1 MRTPS
6 PVRRGIPSPPS
17 PPRSCPY
24 PLALSPLLSLFRSS
38 PLYLLAPPFLPIS
51 LSLSPD
57 FVLSLSHT
65 VRPVRRPR
73 SARIPTV
80 VGFSPYDC
88 LPACLPACPSR
99 ARYAMF
105 RMPNTDPSRTNDR
118 TTTPFSPSTVHT
130 INLSSLLPSFSLSLS
145 ALPPSP
151 LVYLSSSPSFSIVP
165 LRGTARVGGVHPLP
179 RTFRISLI
187 LSSLPSPSAS

>member
-88 LPACLPACPSR
+88 LPACPPVLPAR
-99 ARYAMF
+99 A
-105 RMPNTDPSRTNDR
+105 MPCSECLTPTLHVR
-118 TTTPFSPSTVHT
+118 TTERPPR
-130 INLSSLLPSFSLSLS
+130 SLLQRCTRSTSLLFCLPSLSLSLS
-145 ALPPSP
+145 ALPPP
-151 LVYLSSSPSFSIVP
+151 PPVYLSSSPSFSTVP